1 MAFGGANIFQV
12 RKQYMLLDDDK
23 EKSWE
28 GKGWQKKR
36 KRREQM
42 NS

>member
-28 GKGWQKKR
+28 GKGW
-36 KRREQM
+36 
-42 NS
+42 